1 MKREDIDKKI
11 GMPDVDAEW
20 AKFEREVIGRE
31 KASRKPLYW
40 GIGIAASIALVAGI
54 FLFGNGDDKQGQIVA
69 QQFPSLVGNCEDGAI
84 GEQSDGGAKPGLG
97 VGSVT
102 IPTPQSEKLQSPPPI
117 PPLLETLREQAPASG
132 RAEGRGVA
140 TQNNAKTELLA
151 QTTPS
156 AATEKKVFDCG
167 EVMPQFPGGNKAL
180 MEFLKTN
187 LKYPDLAMEYG
198 ARGRVITFFLVDST
212 GQVSNFKVVKYMRM
226 SYDTLRLAQETEDR
240 QQQIKEQIAQQLGEE
255 SIRILSMMP
264 RWTPGSQFGRL
275 VNVKYNLPIAF
286 NVTDA
291 ERRTYLA
298 QKQAADDELQGHIA
312 GLTIV
317 PSSADL
323 GPGNAMRLIG
333 IRIAGSD
340 SVRIGRKTDFDFL
353 VVIDGQP
360 LSEAEQKR
368 MLSSGIHI
376 YFFNRQQMINS
387 INIYKDEDAKRP
399 YVEQYGERARNA
411 VMFIATAPD
420 TLCDAYVQQHP
431 ELMQTRHRVEGY
443 IVDKDTNEPLPD
455 TWIYYEDGAGAA
467 TDSIGHF
474 VLWLPRK
481 DVKLQASR
489 TGYVTVRVNQP
500 ADTTLT
506 IRMTNATI
514 IKDVKAVPKSTI
526 RNRGNE

>member
-20 AKFEREVIGRE
+20 AKFEREVINL
-31 KASRKPLYW
+31 KTASRKTLYW
-40 GIGIAASIALVAGI
+40 SIGIAASIALVAGI

-69 QQFPSLVGNCEDGAI
+69 QQFPAPVGEGA
-84 GEQSDGGAKPGLG
+84 G

-102 IPTPQSEKLQSPPPI
+102 IPTPRSEKLQTPPPT
-117 PPLLETLREQAPASG
+117 PPL
-132 RAEGRGVA
+132 EGRGVA
-140 TQNNAKTELLA
+140 TQNNAKTELMA
-151 QTTPS
+151 QTASS
-156 AATEKKVFDCG
+156 AATEEKVFDCG

-187 LKYPDLAMEYG
+187 LKYPDLVMEYG
-198 ARGRVITFFLVDST
+198 AKGRVITTFVVDSI
-212 GQVSNFKVVKYMRM
+212 GQLSNFKVMRYMRM

-275 VNVKYNLPIAF
+275 VNVKYALPIAF

-291 ERRTYLA
+291 ERETYLA
-298 QKQAADDELQGHIA
+298 QKQAADDDLQDRIA

-317 PSSADL
+317 PSSTDL
-323 GPGNAMRLIG
+323 GPGNVMRLGG

-376 YFFNRQQMINS
+376 YFFNRQQIINS

-399 YVEQYGERARNA
+399 YVEQYGERAKNA
-411 VMFIATAPD
+411 VMAITTAPD

-431 ELMQTRHRVEGY
+431 ELMQTRHRIEGY
-443 IVDKDTNEPLPD
+443 VIDKDTNEPLPD
-455 TWIYYEDGAGAA
+455 TWINCTWTTYKNVGDTWIKHTDGAGAA
-467 TDSIGHF
+467 TDSTGHF
-474 VLWLPRK
+474 VLWPPRK

-489 TGYVTVRVNQP
+489 TGYVPVRIDQP

-506 IRMTNATI
+506 IRMTNATV
-514 IKDVKAVPKSTI
+514 IKGVKVVPKSSII
-526 RNRGNE
+526 RIRGNE

>member
-20 AKFEREVIGRE
+20 AKFEREVINP
-31 KASRKPLYW
+31 KTTSLKTLYW
-40 GIGIAASIALVAGI
+40 GIGIAASIALLAGI
-54 FLFGNGDDKQGQIVA
+54 FLFGNDEKEQTSVA
-69 QQFPSLVGNCEDGAI
+69 VAKVEQPVASTVHEVVETAI
-84 GEQSDGGAKPGLG
+84 
-97 VGSVT
+97 
-102 IPTPQSEKLQSPPPI
+102 
-117 PPLLETLREQAPASG
+117 ETEPATTAAQ
-132 RAEGRGVA
+132 RP
-140 TQNNAKTELLA
+140 NADMLA
-151 QTTPS
+151 MATPS
-156 AATEKKVFDCG
+156 KSEVNEAVEAETVYDCG
-167 EVMPQFPGGNKAL
+167 EVMPCFPGGEQAL
-180 MEFLKTN
+180 RDFIMTN

-198 ARGRVITFFLVDST
+198 AKGRVITTFVVDSI
-212 GQVSNFKVVKYMRM
+212 GHLSNFKVMRYMRM

-264 RWTPGSQFGRL
+264 RWTPGSQFGRV

-291 ERRTYLA
+291 ERETYLA
-298 QKQAADDELQGHIA
+298 QKQAADDELQGRIA

-317 PSSADL
+317 PTSKDL
-323 GPGNAMRLIG
+323 GPGNAMRLGG

-368 MLSSGIHI
+368 MLSSGFQ
-376 YFFNRQQMINS
+376 YFFSRQQIINS

-399 YVEQYGERARNA
+399 YVEKFGERAKNA
-411 VMFIATAPD
+411 IMFITTAPD

-443 IVDKDTNEPLPD
+443 VVDKDTNEPLPD
-455 TWIYYEDGAGAA
+455 TWIYYTDGAGAA
-467 TDSIGHF
+467 TDSTGHF
-474 VLWLPRK
+474 ILWTPRK

-489 TGYVTVRVNQP
+489 VGYVTVRIDQP

-514 IKDVKAVPKSTI
+514 MKDVKVVPKSTI
-526 RNRGNE
+526 RIRGNE